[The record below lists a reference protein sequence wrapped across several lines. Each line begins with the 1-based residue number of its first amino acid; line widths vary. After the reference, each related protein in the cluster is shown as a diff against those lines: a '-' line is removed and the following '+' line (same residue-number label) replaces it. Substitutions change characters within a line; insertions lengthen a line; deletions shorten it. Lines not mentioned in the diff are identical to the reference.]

1 MYAHTML
8 GLGLEECPG
17 SERLPL
23 EAGAQLFRCGQPL
36 DWVYLLE
43 SGNGKLSRS
52 RSGGEVV
59 FALIRKGELF
69 GEEALLNLPRH
80 ILDATAL
87 SKSVVLRIPSGAYR
101 RCLEQNPE
109 IARAALRQVS
119 DRLIRMSDWLELLQT
134 QKVGPRLVHVL
145 ISLADTMTKTAEGDR
160 VIPLSQSQIAPLVGA
175 TRETISHRLNDLA
188 RIGLIQLR
196 RRRISIPDVHKLRAY
211 FESDSAKLA
220 QRDTEAR
227 VTSA

>member
-1 MYAHTML
+1 MYAHSML

-43 SGNGKLSRS
+43 SGIGKLSRS

-87 SKSVVLRIPSGAYR
+87 SKSMILRIPSDGYR
-101 RCLEQNPE
+101 RCLEERPE
-109 IARAALRQVS
+109 IARAALRQAS

-145 ISLADTMTKTAEGDR
+145 ISLAGSMSKSADGDR
-160 VIPLSQSQIAPLVGA
+160 VIPLSQSAIAPLVGA
-175 TRETISHRLNDLA
+175 TRETTSHRLNDLA
-188 RIGLIQLR
+188 REGLIQLR
-196 RRRISIPDVHKLRAY
+196 RRKISIPDMQKLRAY
-211 FESDSAKLA
+211 SEGDATRLA
-220 QRDTEAR
+220 QRDAESR